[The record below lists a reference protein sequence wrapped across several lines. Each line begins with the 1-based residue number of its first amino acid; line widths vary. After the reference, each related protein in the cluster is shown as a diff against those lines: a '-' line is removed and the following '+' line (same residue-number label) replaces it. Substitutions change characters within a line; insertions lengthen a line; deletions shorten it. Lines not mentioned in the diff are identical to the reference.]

1 MRRSAA
7 TVVGVAWRCRIDR
20 CILRCSGRVLDQG
33 SWGHGA
39 RDSGVN
45 LGRSRGRS
53 RGRRCVRA
61 VGGVVALG
69 FANERINL
77 LVLREIMHVL
87 VIVIMHRRQRV
98 LSTLAGGRLEPC
110 DGVLQIL
117 FEGRSI
123 LRARSCR
130 SLKVVKARQQGC
142 SRRLE
147 VGVRSRHRA
156 APGDVGNH

>member
-1 MRRSAA
+1 M
-7 TVVGVAWRCRIDR
+7 AWRCHIDR
-20 CILRCSGRVLDQG
+20 CILRCSGRVIDQG

-45 LGRSRGRS
+45 LGRSRGR
-53 RGRRCVRA
+53 RCVRA
-61 VGGVVALG
+61 VGGVVTLG

-130 SLKVVKARQQGC
+130 GLKVVKARQQGC